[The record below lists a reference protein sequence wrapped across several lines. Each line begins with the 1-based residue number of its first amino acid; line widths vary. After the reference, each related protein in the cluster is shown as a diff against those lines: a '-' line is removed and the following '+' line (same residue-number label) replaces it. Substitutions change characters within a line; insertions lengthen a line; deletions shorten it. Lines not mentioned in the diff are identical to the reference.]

1 LLANKAF
8 DADERVIAPLAAD
21 RRTHPDRQT
30 GRPAD
35 RQKVSPYRLR
45 SIAVGRISQIRTM
58 DTIYLPAAYL
68 PAAMASCI
76 WPR

>member
-1 LLANKAF
+1 MPTSRL
-8 DADERVIAPLAAD
+8 PLTAEPTQTGKLAD
-21 RRTHPDRQT
+21 RH
-30 GRPAD
+30 
-35 RQKVSPYRLR
+35 KVSPYRLR
-45 SIAVGRISQIRTM
+45 SMAVGWISQIRTM